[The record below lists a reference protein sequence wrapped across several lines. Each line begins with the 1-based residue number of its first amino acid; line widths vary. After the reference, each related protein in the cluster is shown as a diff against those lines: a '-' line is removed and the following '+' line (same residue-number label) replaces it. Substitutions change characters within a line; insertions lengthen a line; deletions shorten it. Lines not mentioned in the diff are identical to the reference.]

1 MAGTLALNVE
11 ILGEFKKLTAATQG
25 AEGQLKGLN
34 TVADNVSDGMNKAFG
49 LIGAAFSVT
58 AIVSGLKD
66 AAAAAIEDVKSQRLL
81 AIAMENTGAAT
92 DAQIAAAEENIR
104 MMQFSAGVADDALRP
119 AFQKLFISTE
129 DVTQATDLLQ
139 VALDVSAS
147 TGKDLDTVT
156 QAMTRSLEGSDTA
169 LNRLVP
175 SLVGAEDPLKTLG
188 EMFAGSAEEAA
199 NLDPYT
205 RMQIIFEDLQEQ
217 VGSALLPILNEFSEW
232 LTTPE
237 GQEKLQEVVD
247 GLVAIIEEAVK
258 VVNWVD
264 ENKDWLVPLIAGIT
278 AITAAWK
285 VAIATVGL
293 YKAAVVL
300 AGGSSAVA
308 AATGTAGA
316 TAATAAGTTAAAAG
330 VAAGTTAA
338 AVVAGSAA
346 GGYAQQ
352 QMMMDYYDVMRP
364 DDDENFFGNLGQPAR
379 PTTSN
384 TNVTINMNAGNITG
398 QQIANAINRANRSS
412 GTNIIRTPQ

>member
-1 MAGTLALNVE
+1 
-11 ILGEFKKLTAATQG
+11 
-25 AEGQLKGLN
+25 
-34 TVADNVSDGMNKAFG
+34 
-49 LIGAAFSVT
+49 
-58 AIVSGLKD
+58 
-66 AAAAAIEDVKSQRLL
+66 
-81 AIAMENTGAAT
+81 MENTGAAT